1 MTKLQAH
8 QCGGASTWTTS
19 NSSNKAHWASNS
31 SNNDGEIGDRIRDC
45 LTCLVTSTLVPQV
58 LTLTCCRGTALQA
71 SRYFSSL
78 LFSLFL
84 YQSISSK
91 SYVFGFANCY
101 ALIWEWLSKSKTL
114 SFFLFEIKWDSFY
127 LSISLFLNV

>member
-45 LTCLVTSTLVPQV
+45 LACLIA
-58 LTLTCCRGTALQA
+58 LTLIPRVLALTCYHGAALQA
-71 SRYFSSL
+71 SRYFNSL
-78 LFSLFL
+78 LLSLFL

-91 SYVFGFANCY
+91 SYIFDFANCR
-101 ALIWEWLSKSKTL
+101 ALIRE
-114 SFFLFEIKWDSFY
+114 
-127 LSISLFLNV
+127 